1 MAGNKRAHGGTQ
13 CVVHPCDVWFPRVK
27 QSEGHDYV
35 DFYRVVLQR
44 TRASFG
50 TSLCITLGD
59 IVTLARTKGNFLVTL
74 IWSQRMHSKFVAAT
88 GTSCTPAVFLTSSL
102 GAAAAAAAAAGG
114 GWVLQQGEAVCGG

>member
-44 TRASFG
+44 TRASFR

-102 GAAAAAAAAAGG
+102 GAAAAAGAG
-114 GWVLQQGEAVCGG
+114 GWVLQQGEALCGG